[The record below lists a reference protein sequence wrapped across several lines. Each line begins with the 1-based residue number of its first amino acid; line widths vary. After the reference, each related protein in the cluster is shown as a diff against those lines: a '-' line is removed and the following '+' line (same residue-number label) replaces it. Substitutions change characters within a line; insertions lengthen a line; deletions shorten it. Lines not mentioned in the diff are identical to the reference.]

1 MRKHI
6 PTSLMSPYTPTYSY
20 GDKGDIH
27 IGERARARHPVPNVP
42 NSESLGDPA
51 KQPVVSIVGQSDLIT
66 FARKLRERFGQGVSL
81 KFHVEH
87 GKPPQ
92 GRQPYW
98 WGVFHENGDGV

>member
-1 MRKHI
+1 M
-6 PTSLMSPYTPTYSY
+6 
-20 GDKGDIH
+20 
-27 IGERARARHPVPNVP
+27 
-42 NSESLGDPA
+42 
-51 KQPVVSIVGQSDLIT
+51 VGQSDLIT

-98 WGVFHENGDGV
+98 WGCFHENGDGV

>member
-1 MRKHI
+1 MHCAPI
-6 PTSLMSPYTPTYSY
+6 VQIVHDTV
-20 GDKGDIH
+20 
-27 IGERARARHPVPNVP
+27 APV
-42 NSESLGDPA
+42 
-51 KQPVVSIVGQSDLIT
+51 KQSVVSIVHQSDLIT